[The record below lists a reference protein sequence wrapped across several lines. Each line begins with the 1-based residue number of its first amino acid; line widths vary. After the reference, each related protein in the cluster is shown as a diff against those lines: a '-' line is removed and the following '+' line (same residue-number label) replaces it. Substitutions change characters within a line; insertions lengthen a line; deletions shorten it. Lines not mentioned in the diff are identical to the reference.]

1 MNSSIST
8 AIAAALA
15 LVAGKTWASPASYC
29 DGNSNSICYSWG
41 VPSSTASSGSGNIF
55 LRFEAPTDYQWVA
68 VGTGSGMSGS
78 SMFVIYQDGS
88 GNVTLST
95 RKGHGHNMAES
106 NDWISAWMADSPLH
120 STDVGTN
127 FNEHDGTGSFSVDFS
142 KATVSSDS
150 NPFTKASNTQPSSG
164 SSDGAVIGGGG
175 GEDHTGTN
183 HGVIMSI
190 VFLLG
195 FPIGSLLMPVL
206 GKWLIHAGWQI
217 VVFAGMWVGF
227 GIGKIASERE
237 GNWFSEPHV
246 QLGTIVCVL
255 MIMQPVL
262 GWTHHRNYVKY
273 QRPTFISY
281 GHLWYGRALMVVGI
295 INGGIGLQLSSAPMG
310 LIIAYAVIG
319 VVVLFMNTAGAVHK
333 EVKLRRSPKG
343 TEPVSG
349 RSASAL
355 KLI

>member
-95 RKGHGHNMAES
+95 RKGHGHNMA
-106 NDWISAWMADSPLH
+106 DAWIADSPLH

-164 SSDGAVIGGGG
+164 SSDGAIISGGG

-237 GNWFSEPHV
+237 
-246 QLGTIVCVL
+246 
-255 MIMQPVL
+255 VL